1 MSISLRK
8 FRAKLYDY
16 ADAGTGGEVNATYE
30 LHTSGASDD
39 AYWASVSQPEGEE
52 VTTGMKAEHRVD
64 AIIGLSGA
72 APVTENGAVVV
83 DSVEYLVRAILAKQ
97 YGTDEWQVK
106 AERSPNALSRFDYTT
121 MALTGSATVTATAPA
136 GGPNPSNQ
144 TRIVARTGTGSVVLA
159 GPVAVIAYSGAPGQS
174 WLAAVRSGSD
184 PSYTYTLSF
193 TVGALTAAVY
203 TATVT
208 ITDANVAARSALVLT
223 VTFTVT

>member
-1 MSISLRK
+1 MSISQRK

-16 ADAGTGGEVNATYE
+16 FDAGTGGDVNSTYE
-30 LHTSGASDD
+30 LHTSGAADD
-39 AYWASVSQPEGEE
+39 SYWASVSQPDGNE
-52 VTTGMKAEHRVD
+52 TTIGMKAEHRVD
-64 AIIGLSGA
+64 AILGFA
-72 APVTENGAVVV
+72 AHAPVTENGAVVV

-97 YGTDEWQVK
+97 YGTDELQVE
-106 AERSPNALSRFDYTT
+106 AERAANPLVLNHYTT
-121 MALTGSATVTATAPA
+121 MALTGASAVSATAAE
-136 GGPNPSNQ
+136 GGPNPSDQ
-144 TRIVARTGTGSVVLA
+144 TRTVTRTGTGSVALA

-174 WLAAVRSGSD
+174 WLAAVRSGTN

-208 ITDANVAARSALVLT
+208 ITDANVAPRSALVLT